1 MVGFDNAIT
10 AATQRMKDAHD
21 AISKEATAL
30 AAERG
35 KDISGAD
42 TTK

>member
-1 MVGFDNAIT
+1 MPGFDNAIT
-10 AATQRMKDAHD
+10 AATQRMKDAHN
-21 AISKEATAL
+21 AISQAAAEL

-42 TTK
+42 TRQ